1 MNRSIISVLAFAL
14 CLSSGDLDHNGI
26 VNFNDLAIFADN
38 WLQCGNDGG
47 DLTDQNEV
55 AAVMIVLTKLEIT
68 HQTLELGYKL
78 KNTSDHDVWLC
89 DSVCVDY
96 GINFE
101 AYLAEDART
110 LVIRRLLD
118 VSPEVLW
125 VAIPIGRYV
134 RLRAGQERTESLSL
148 TVPVRPQLVYI
159 GERANAEYATRL
171 VLEIG
176 FYNEDLPGLIR
187 SIIEVAERLGCAPLT
202 VKDYDS
208 DTMRRYFS
216 GLLIEGRFGGLSQ
229 FDESH
234 KDVSEEFLTAYT
246 DRLLG
251 EQVLRILVDNLYIPY
266 QGCIPL
272 TSRAAKG
279 QGPGKI
285 FETRPQKRTRPVDGE
300 GSMHCEYFFQ

>member
-26 VNFNDLAIFADN
+26 VDFNDLAIFADN
-38 WLQCGNDGG
+38 WLRCGDDGG
-47 DLTDQNEV
+47 DLTEQNDV

-68 HQTLELGYKL
+68 HQTLELGYKI
-78 KNTSDHDVWLC
+78 KNGSDHDVWVC
-89 DSVCVDY
+89 DSVCMDY
-96 GINFE
+96 GIDFE

-110 LVIRRLLD
+110 LVMRKLLD
-118 VSPEVLW
+118 VSPEILW
-125 VAIPIGRYV
+125 VAIPVGRYV

-159 GERANAEYATRL
+159 GQRASAEYATCL

-187 SIIEVAERLGCAPLT
+187 SIIEVAERLGCAPPT

-208 DTMRRYFS
+208 DIMRRYFS
-216 GLLIEGRFGGLSQ
+216 GLLIYGRFGGLSQ

-234 KDVSEEFLTAYT
+234 QDVSEEFVTAYT

-251 EQVLRILVDNLYIPY
+251 EQVLRIVVDNLYIPY
-266 QGCIPL
+266 QGYIPL

>member
-89 DSVCVDY
+89 DTLNDL
-96 GINFE
+96 GARFE
-101 AYLAEDART
+101 AYLAEDAHT
-110 LVIRRLLD
+110 LVIRRRLD
-118 VSPEVLW
+118 VPAQVLW
-125 VAIPIGRYV
+125 PFIPQGRYV
-134 RLRAGQERTESLSL
+134 RLRAGHERTESLSL
-148 TVPVRPQLVYI
+148 TVPVHPHIVYA
-159 GERANAEYATRL
+159 GGGANAEYATRL

-187 SIIEVAERLGCAPLT
+187 SIIEVAERLGCAPPT

-208 DTMRRYFS
+208 DIMRRYFS
-216 GLLIEGRFGGLSQ
+216 GLLIYGRFGGLSH
-229 FDESH
+229 FDKFH

-251 EQVLRILVDNLYIPY
+251 EQVLRIAVENLYIPY
-266 QGCIPL
+266 EGYIPL

-279 QGPGKI
+279 EGPA
-285 FETRPQKRTRPVDGE
+285 ETAEMQPQKGQAWSTPKD
-300 GSMHCEYFFQ
+300 